1 MLFVIVSLVL
11 LKKSKAEE
19 IYGKVKLYF
28 SIKSIEASV
37 KTGASIV
44 IPLIILL
51 FAIESKM

>member
-1 MLFVIVSLVL
+1 MLFVIVSLAL

-28 SIKSIEASV
+28 SIKTIEASV